1 MSVRAQI
8 LRKMAATVDTVPYD
22 MLVEF
27 GYNYDETLMVALL
40 LREML
45 NDDVP
50 DYADAH
56 ELMLTLLDE
65 LRSINLDHPDAQEAI
80 DVFNKFLGRPNRTRL
95 PIGRTRAAVAAACI
109 RQVRFG
115 PATPGPVAIV
125 KMPAGMFMQR
135 QNVIAKC
142 A

>member
-1 MSVRAQI
+1 
-8 LRKMAATVDTVPYD
+8 MAATVDTVPYD

-80 DVFNKFLGRPNRTRL
+80 DVFNKFLGRPNPHAPSDR
-95 PIGRTRAAVAAACI
+95 
-109 RQVRFG
+109 
-115 PATPGPVAIV
+115 
-125 KMPAGMFMQR
+125 
-135 QNVIAKC
+135 
-142 A
+142 